1 MVGVYQLP
9 EELGSVKIVI
19 RNYYNGTLHVSW
31 ETQEDFG
38 LGTKVTV
45 SGDQISFQMETPEA
59 MTVKLAVQKGH
70 YSGTVCHGTEE
81 IAVSGQVGP
90 ITAREDRIEKSTTK
104 KRALIMYATITKN
117 TEKIAKSFE
126 ESFRHY
132 GWEVDLV
139 RIVNQGRAPHDYSG
153 YDVVCLGSPIIAGG
167 PMMCVTKQFS
177 LGGGTSLEEN
187 VAKNA
192 EAGLD
197 FNAGGVGLKGGPG
210 GEKKP
215 PEGPKPPAGAGPG
228 KSEQG
233 GARYAGGPAPH
244 GVYQPLG
251 IVFTTYGGGFYGSNE
266 ALATLEILKLYLELR
281 SVKVVGRFGCC
292 GREYGPAGVADG
304 GKPMLMGG
312 TIDPPVYYQ
321 DAEGL
326 YHAGSF
332 FFHTHMNDKPGERD
346 LMKAKALVADLV
358 EDYFYSH
365 DGLRKDVA
373 SCYTTIS

>member
-1 MVGVYQLP
+1 MTGVYRLP
-9 EELGSVKIVI
+9 EELGSIKIAI

-31 ETQEDFG
+31 ETEQDFG
-38 LGTKVTV
+38 VASEVSVDENRITFQLKMEDPLTIEFLV
-45 SGDQISFQMETPEA
+45 SGGSF
-59 MTVKLAVQKGH
+59 
-70 YSGTVCHGTEE
+70 SGTVRRGTEE
-81 IAVSGQVGP
+81 ISVSGTVDP
-90 ITAREDRIEKSTTK
+90 ITPQDDRMEKAAAK

-132 GWEVDLV
+132 GWDVDLV

-153 YDVVCLGSPIIAGG
+153 YDVVCLGSPIIAGS

-197 FNAGGVGLKGGPG
+197 FNAGGVGLKGGPA
-210 GEKKP
+210 GEKKT
-215 PEGPKPPAGAGPG
+215 PEGHHAPQKAQPG
-228 KSEQG
+228 QG
-233 GARYAGGPAPH
+233 NARYAGGPAPH

-321 DAEGL
+321 DADGR

-332 FFHTHMNDKPGERD
+332 FFHTHMNDKPAERD

-373 SCYTTIS
+373 SSYITIS

>member
-1 MVGVYQLP
+1 
-9 EELGSVKIVI
+9 
-19 RNYYNGTLHVSW
+19 
-31 ETQEDFG
+31 
-38 LGTKVTV
+38 
-45 SGDQISFQMETPEA
+45 
-59 MTVKLAVQKGH
+59 
-70 YSGTVCHGTEE
+70 
-81 IAVSGQVGP
+81 
-90 ITAREDRIEKSTTK
+90 
-104 KRALIMYATITKN
+104 
-117 TEKIAKSFE
+117 
-126 ESFRHY
+126 
-132 GWEVDLV
+132 
-139 RIVNQGRAPHDYSG
+139 
-153 YDVVCLGSPIIAGG
+153 
-167 PMMCVTKQFS
+167 MMCVTKQFS

-365 DGLRKDVA
+365 DGLRKAVA